1 MTAPAGRSY
10 ETWVPPAPISA
21 SRCREFVREVLAS
34 HRTLDAWSD
43 TAQLLVSELVTNSI
57 MHAQTI
63 VGVVV
68 TVYDGG
74 LRVSI
79 SDSGPAEITPRPA
92 SETSTTGRGLDLV
105 RLLAGELGFVTRP
118 AGKEVWFSLGVV
130 PRMLAGE
137 AYRGP
142 AATSASLT
150 LQSVPWL
157 LFLSWV
163 PHAAAMVRETLLI
176 SLSAPAGGGQVP
188 LEDLAAANEA
198 IGYLA
203 VAAAAADLPLEGT
216 TRTDLSMQL
225 SPRLTDSFVQLKRVL
240 RVAFELAVNGSLL
253 VRPAPPEVVA
263 LREWLCDEVARQ
275 SAGGPPTSW
284 PATDLT
290 TNWLEQMPPAQ
301 FDVIQVTTSEEA
313 VVAADDTNRILAVS
327 SSAAALLGWEA
338 ERLVG
343 QRITVLVPARL
354 REAHVAGFVHFLLTG
369 KRALTEHPIVLPALR
384 ADGSEVSIRL
394 FIDPLGTDAGRTV
407 FLAHFEPVT

>member
-10 ETWVPPAPISA
+10 ETWVSPAPVSA

-34 HRTLDAWSD
+34 HRSLDAWSD

-57 MHAQTI
+57 LHAQTI

-79 SDSGPAEITPRPA
+79 SDSSPAEVTPRPA

-105 RLLAGELGFVTRP
+105 RLLADELGFVTRP

-130 PRMLAGE
+130 PRKVSD
-137 AYRGP
+137 RVHQGP
-142 AATSASLT
+142 AATSAPLR
-150 LQSVPWL
+150 LEAVPWL

-163 PHAAAMVRETLLI
+163 PHAAAMVRETLLM
-176 SLSAPAGGGQVP
+176 SLSSPAGGDQVP
-188 LEDLAAANEA
+188 MEDLAAANEA

-203 VAAAAADLPLEGT
+203 VAAAAADVPPEGT

-225 SPRLTDSFVQLKRVL
+225 SPRLTDSFIQLQKVL
-240 RVAFELAVNGSLL
+240 RVAFKLAVIGSLL

-275 SAGGPPTSW
+275 SAGEPPTSW
-284 PATDLT
+284 PVTDLT
-290 TNWLEQMPPAQ
+290 TTWSEQLPPAE
-301 FDVIQVTTSEEA
+301 FDTDKVTTSQEA

-327 SSAAALLGWEA
+327 SSAAALLGWDA
-338 ERLVG
+338 ESLVG
-343 QRITVLVPARL
+343 QRITVIVPSRL
-354 REAHVAGFVHFLLTG
+354 REAHVAGFVHFLLTR

-384 ADGSEVSIRL
+384 ADGSEV
-394 FIDPLGTDAGRTV
+394 FICLVIDALGTDTGRTV
-407 FLAHFEPVT
+407 FLARIGPAT